1 MPRHF
6 SKMMNSP
13 YFQSE
18 HYKNESANAQ
28 IEAKIEKKISLF
40 IDILKFKRHKAKQ
53 AILSKVLPV
62 TLVKFSIGLLGPYKT
77 YSDRI

>member
-1 MPRHF
+1 MPRDHF

-40 IDILKFKRHKAKQ
+40 IDILKFKRHKAK
-53 AILSKVLPV
+53 
-62 TLVKFSIGLLGPYKT
+62 
-77 YSDRI
+77 